1 MSNDLYLE
9 GAVARY
15 KGFLHQIKRNK
26 ERNIR
31 SFTVPT
37 YDVDLIWH
45 THQLH
50 PSSYYKDLVD
60 IMGMVLEHDDT
71 DSDRTKGMKLDTGF
85 SGTTKVWEER
95 YGLRYW
101 RAGAMYRGSA
111 PSPLRTTPY
120 PGLSFEKKSCPSKDC
135 QKIINLPKTE
145 VIEVQQFYF
154 LFFSF
159 LEGWG
164 KGELLTLIRNTYVS
178 QTGLPSEGIYFC
190 SQHFFVPH

>member
-26 ERNIR
+26 ERSIK

-50 PSSYYKDLVD
+50 PSSYCKDLVS

-120 PGLSFEKKSCPSKDC
+120 PDLSFEKKSCASKEC
-135 QKIINLPKTE
+135 QKIISLPQTE
-145 VIEVQQFYF
+145 VIEVLQ
-154 LFFSF
+154 FFSF
-159 LEGWG
+159 SPIWRGG
-164 KGELLTLIRNTYVS
+164 GRGNYFGDINTHNTYVS
-178 QTGLPSEGIYFC
+178 QSSILKEFLFVAKI
-190 SQHFFVPH
+190 FVPH